1 MDMKDNRNLTIGIL
15 LSLGSVL
22 LTCTLYLGY
31 HFMMAEGINHF
42 MMAEGINRD
51 LNMEYA
57 LLAREN
63 KELQQKLEEKE
74 KAGSRVPT

>member
-1 MDMKDNRNLTIGIL
+1 MDMRDNRNLTIGIL

-31 HFMMAEGINHF
+31 HFMMAEGIN
-42 MMAEGINRD
+42 RD

-63 KELQQKLEEKE
+63 KELQLKLEEKE

>member
-31 HFMMAEGINHF
+31 KLLMMEG
-42 MMAEGINRD
+42 MNRD
-51 LNMEYA
+51 LNMEYGF
-57 LLAREN
+57 LLKKNE
-63 KELQQKLEEKE
+63 ELEQKLEEKE
-74 KAGSRVPT
+74 KAGNPIPT

>member
-1 MDMKDNRNLTIGIL
+1 MDMRDSRNLTIGIL

-31 HFMMAEGINHF
+31 HFMMAEGIN
-42 MMAEGINRD
+42 RD
-51 LNMEYA
+51 LNLEYA

>member
-1 MDMKDNRNLTIGIL
+1 MDMRDSRNLTIGIL

-31 HFMMAEGINHF
+31 HF

>member
-31 HFMMAEGINHF
+31 KLLMMEG
-42 MMAEGINRD
+42 MNRD
-51 LNMEYA
+51 MNMEYGF
-57 LLAREN
+57 LQKKNE
-63 KELQQKLEEKE
+63 ELEQKLAEKE
-74 KAGSRVPT
+74 KAGNPIPT

>member
-1 MDMKDNRNLTIGIL
+1 MGGVSDGHERQQESYNRDSPKPGKCSSHLHALPGIPFYD
-15 LSLGSVL
+15 GRR
-22 LTCTLYLGY
+22 
-31 HFMMAEGINHF
+31 NK
-42 MMAEGINRD
+42 RD